1 VQVTGDNVARD
12 FKEIIAWQK
21 ADDLAVEIYQEAGK
35 SFPADERFGL
45 TSQIRRAATSIPAN
59 IAEGSGRETLKDFV
73 RFWNN
78 AQGSLS
84 EVEYFLHLANRLNYF
99 DEKTFTNLENQRAEV
114 GRLLNGFIKPIQK
127 RIHNGERT

>member
-1 VQVTGDNVARD
+1 MARD

-21 ADDLAVEIYQEAGK
+21 EDDLEVEIYQEAGK